1 MDVPEDMTRMGLKQ
15 GSYLCF
21 FLVFFVD
28 SVFWDFPDPFS
39 TSFTSGDLHWGQKDF
54 FPVLW

>member
-1 MDVPEDMTRMGLKQ
+1 LGNRASYRLKH
-15 GSYLCF
+15 GTHLRF
-21 FLVFFVD
+21 LLVFFVD
-28 SVFWDFPDPFS
+28 PVSWDVPDPFN